1 MLAQAADA
9 DKSAAQKVVQDK
21 VVGAVQTRAAVA
33 SAGARDLVAFIK
45 GSAELEERAG
55 KARTPPPRALRAAD
69 SPPHPPAERRRCER
83 VGGPG
88 MEEVVAMALIP
99 FKWLQWL

>member
-1 MLAQAADA
+1 LLAQAADA

-55 KARTPPPRALRAAD
+55 KARRPAPPR
-69 SPPHPPAERRRCER
+69 PPY
-83 VGGPG
+83 
-88 MEEVVAMALIP
+88 
-99 FKWLQWL
+99 

>member
-55 KARTPPPRALRAAD
+55 KARPPAPRAARRRQPPAPPRGATAL
-69 SPPHPPAERRRCER
+69 
-83 VGGPG
+83 
-88 MEEVVAMALIP
+88 
-99 FKWLQWL
+99 

>member
-33 SAGARDLVAFIK
+33 SVAPATEPPPTSASAGADA
-45 GSAELEERAG
+45 SALLNV
-55 KARTPPPRALRAAD
+55 TVWP
-69 SPPHPPAERRRCER
+69 
-83 VGGPG
+83 
-88 MEEVVAMALIP
+88 
-99 FKWLQWL
+99 